1 MSLSAVREH
10 GGEEPEPYAPVDGDI
25 PSAVTGWP
33 AGHHCG
39 SLPESRDST
48 HERNQMFLLSDTSLS
63 RDSRTVSGY
72 GVRHTQKL
80 AVVPSSLNR
89 RPAHLDLR

>member
-1 MSLSAVREH
+1 
-10 GGEEPEPYAPVDGDI
+10 
-25 PSAVTGWP
+25 
-33 AGHHCG
+33 
-39 SLPESRDST
+39 
-48 HERNQMFLLSDTSLS
+48 MFLLSDTSLS
-63 RDSRTVSGY
+63 RESKTVSGY